1 MRSVLATVVLLAGA
15 VGGDPVLEDF
25 EKAPLDAPPP
35 GFTVASTLGNPDLV
49 AKAVKWLVVEDASAP
64 SGKRILKLAE
74 TANRDE
80 IMNLLLRDEAA
91 PADLC
96 LSVKLRADAGEEDR
110 GGGLVWR
117 AIDEQNYY
125 VTRWNPLENNLR
137 IYRCVK
143 GRRLQ
148 LQSVPI
154 KADDKSWHTLEV
166 TMRGRVIEVAFDGE
180 KVASCAD
187 THFPAVGKIGLWT
200 RSNAQ
205 SSFDDL
211 SVKAAPEERK
221 TRQHPDGR

>member
-1 MRSVLATVVLLAGA
+1 MRSVLATAVLLAGVA
-15 VGGDPVLEDF
+15 ESEPLLWDF

-35 GFTVASTLGNPDLV
+35 GFTVASTLGSPELV
-49 AKAVKWLVVEDASAP
+49 AKAAKWLVVEDASAP

-91 PADLC
+91 PVDLC

-143 GRRLQ
+143 GRRVQ

-166 TMRGRVIEVAFDGE
+166 TMRGRVIDVAFDGT

-187 THFPAVGKIGLWT
+187 THFPAAGKIGLWT
-200 RSNAQ
+200 RSNAR

-211 SVKAAPEERK
+211 SVNTAPEEPK
-221 TRQHPDGR
+221 SRQTPAAR